1 MQQTYDYVIVGA
13 GSAGCTLANRLTE
26 DSSVKVLLLEAGG
39 WDSDPWI
46 SIPLGWGKIRQ
57 NRLHDW
63 HYSSEPE
70 ANVDG
75 RQIGCSR
82 GKVIGGSS
90 SVNAMA
96 HVRGNSVD
104 YEHWAQAYGLPEWG
118 YQNVLPY
125 FIKQESWEGGRTR
138 ERGQNGPLAVQ
149 RSRYQDPLIEAY
161 ADAARAAGHGWTE
174 DYNTSE
180 QEGFSRLQ
188 MTIRNG
194 RRCSA
199 AVAYLRPA
207 MKRSNLHVKVKVL
220 ASVVLLESGTATGVE
235 FIEKGQ
241 RKTVHAAREVILCGG
256 AFNSPQLL
264 MLSGIGAPEQLARHG
279 IRIKVALEG
288 VGANLQDH
296 VSVNVMYQRKE
307 PGPFHKMM
315 RIDRIGPALI
325 RAYFSGTGFAA
336 DVPGG
341 LVGFLKSEPGL
352 TAPDLQMLLGAAPV
366 GAWPYLEPFKKP
378 FSDSFSFRSVLLH
391 PESRGRVEIAS
402 GDPAVAP
409 KIFPNF
415 LATDKD
421 WKVLRASVRMIREIG
436 RQPSLARYMGKET
449 APGSSSNSDAEIDAF
464 IRKTAATI
472 YHPAGTCRMGS
483 ASDPMAVVDSELR
496 VRGVSGLRVVDAS
509 VMPDLTS
516 GNINSPVIMIAE
528 KAADRILGR
537 KPLPPIH
544 QVNTDLRAQ
553 SLTAIQG

>member
-1 MQQTYDYVIVGA
+1 MPEAYDYVIVGA

-26 DSSVKVLLLEAGG
+26 DSRVKVLLLEAGG
-39 WDSDPWI
+39 WDADPWI

-57 NRLHDW
+57 HRLHDW
-63 HYSSEPE
+63 MYSTEPE
-70 ANVDG
+70 TNVGG

-96 HVRGNSVD
+96 HVRGNPAD
-104 YEHWAQAYGLPEWG
+104 YERWAQTYDLPEWG

-125 FIKQESWEGGRTR
+125 FIRQESWQGEQTA
-138 ERGQNGPLAVQ
+138 ERGLHGPLTVQ
-149 RSRYQDPLIEAY
+149 RSRYEDPLIEAY

-174 DYNTSE
+174 DYNTSG

-199 AVAYLRPA
+199 SVAYLRPA
-207 MKRSNLHVKVKVL
+207 LKRSNLHVKVNVL
-220 ASVVLLESGTATGVE
+220 ASAVLLESGKATGLE
-235 FIEKGQ
+235 FSEKGQ
-241 RKTVHAAREVILCGG
+241 RKTVRAAREVILCGG

-279 IRIKVALEG
+279 IRVQSALEG

-296 VSVNVMYQRKE
+296 VSVNLMYQRKQ

-325 RAYFSGTGFAA
+325 RAYLSGTGFAA

-352 TAPDLQMLLGAAPV
+352 AVPDVQMLLGAAPV
-366 GAWPYLEPFKKP
+366 AAWPYLDPFRKP
-378 FSDSFSFRSVLLH
+378 FADGFSFRSVLLH

-402 GDPAVAP
+402 ADPAAAP
-409 KIFPNF
+409 KIFQNF
-415 LATDKD
+415 LATDQD
-421 WKVLRASVRMIREIG
+421 WKTLRTSIRMIREIG
-436 RQPSLARYMGKET
+436 RQAPLAQYMDKET
-449 APGSSSNSDAEIDAF
+449 VPGAAIGSDAEIDAF
-464 IRKTAATI
+464 IRKAAATI

-483 ASDPMAVVDSELR
+483 ASDPMAVVDSALR
-496 VRGVSGLRVVDAS
+496 VHGVSGLRVVDAS

-528 KAADRILGR
+528 KAADLILGR
-537 KPLPPIH
+537 TPMASAR
-544 QVNTDLRAQ
+544 QSNAGASAQ
-553 SLTAIQG
+553 SLAVNEA